1 MLKKTRE
8 ILSKLS
14 LRQKAAILTGKDC
27 WSTLGIE
34 EVGLPSVK
42 MSDSPNGIRMPGC
55 DTDVIPSACA
65 LASSFS
71 VDTARRAGE
80 LLGSEFKSAGLD
92 LILGPAMNLK
102 RSPLCGRNFEY
113 YSEDPHLSGEMAA
126 AFVQGAQEHVGCCVK
141 HFAMNNQETRRMSVD
156 SVADERTMHE
166 MYLSPFRTV
175 VEKASPVSMMSSY
188 NKINGVY
195 ASENKDLL
203 VDILRKEWG
212 FKGFVLSDWGAVN
225 DIVASVR
232 ARMDLEMPSNPA
244 DSEKLVCAV
253 ESGELAMRQ
262 LDRAC
267 ADLIDSVL
275 RLCAMRRKKSRT
287 YTLAERKALLCEL
300 AADCAVLLKND
311 GIFPVP
317 KNKKIGVFGFFAKE
331 PLLQGGGSA
340 HVEHEM
346 PVSPLDELKHI
357 YNDVFYCETF
367 GENGKSADFEE
378 SLRAAE
384 TCDVCLLFCGLP
396 AAYESEGYDRA
407 SLALPSEQIEAI
419 EAIAK
424 INPNVAVVLMSG
436 SAVDVS
442 WRDRVKG
449 ILECYMMGSGVGS
462 AVAKLVSGEKSP
474 SGRLAETFPADLRH
488 CSAAPYFG
496 NRGNTAYYGE
506 GVFVGYRYYT
516 AKGIRPA
523 YPFGYGLGYTKFAY
537 EGLEIIGGEKEISIS
552 VTLKNTG
559 ARDGAEVV
567 QLYASCNDEEIAR
580 PVRELKLFDKVF
592 LQAGETR
599 RLQYSLPL
607 ERLKNYDVSQ
617 HSFRL
622 YGGKYR
628 FAFCSDCETEIIGGE
643 LDVEGDP
650 LHYDRNSI
658 VGELLRT
665 AEGRRIVDEELK
677 PYLCL
682 AIMGTFNADVRIENG
697 KAIGNPM
704 FDNVMRNMP
713 LRALYDLTGGKFTE
727 EMMLRL
733 INKLGRRN

>member
-27 WSTLGIE
+27 WSTLEIE

-80 LLGSEFKSAGLD
+80 LLGSEFKNAGLD

-126 AFVQGAQEHVGCCVK
+126 AFVLGAQEHVGCCVK

-424 INPNVAVVLMSG
+424 INPNVAVLLMSG

-442 WRDRVKG
+442 
-449 ILECYMMGSGVGS
+449 
-462 AVAKLVSGEKSP
+462 
-474 SGRLAETFPADLRH
+474 
-488 CSAAPYFG
+488 
-496 NRGNTAYYGE
+496 
-506 GVFVGYRYYT
+506 
-516 AKGIRPA
+516 
-523 YPFGYGLGYTKFAY
+523 
-537 EGLEIIGGEKEISIS
+537 
-552 VTLKNTG
+552 
-559 ARDGAEVV
+559 
-567 QLYASCNDEEIAR
+567 
-580 PVRELKLFDKVF
+580 
-592 LQAGETR
+592 
-599 RLQYSLPL
+599 
-607 ERLKNYDVSQ
+607 
-617 HSFRL
+617 
-622 YGGKYR
+622 
-628 FAFCSDCETEIIGGE
+628 
-643 LDVEGDP
+643 
-650 LHYDRNSI
+650 
-658 VGELLRT
+658 
-665 AEGRRIVDEELK
+665 
-677 PYLCL
+677 
-682 AIMGTFNADVRIENG
+682 
-697 KAIGNPM
+697 
-704 FDNVMRNMP
+704 
-713 LRALYDLTGGKFTE
+713 
-727 EMMLRL
+727 
-733 INKLGRRN
+733 

>member
-27 WSTLGIE
+27 WSTLEIE

-80 LLGSEFKSAGLD
+80 LLGSEFKNAGLD

-287 YTLAERKALLCEL
+287 YTLAKRKALLCEL

-424 INPNVAVVLMSG
+424 INPNVAVLLMSG

-449 ILECYMMGSGVGS
+449 ILECYMMGSGVGG

-474 SGRLAETFPADLRH
+474 SGRLAETFPADLL
-488 CSAAPYFG
+488 FG
-496 NRGNTAYYGE
+496 GSVFRKSREQRVLRGG
-506 GVFVGYRYYT
+506 R
-516 AKGIRPA
+516 I
-523 YPFGYGLGYTKFAY
+523 
-537 EGLEIIGGEKEISIS
+537 
-552 VTLKNTG
+552 
-559 ARDGAEVV
+559 
-567 QLYASCNDEEIAR
+567 
-580 PVRELKLFDKVF
+580 
-592 LQAGETR
+592 R
-599 RLQYSLPL
+599 RLPL
-607 ERLKNYDVSQ
+607 LYGQRHSSRV
-617 HSFRL
+617 SFRIRARL
-622 YGGKYR
+622 YEV
-628 FAFCSDCETEIIGGE
+628 C
-643 LDVEGDP
+643 V
-650 LHYDRNSI
+650 
-658 VGELLRT
+658 
-665 AEGRRIVDEELK
+665 RRD
-677 PYLCL
+677 
-682 AIMGTFNADVRIENG
+682 
-697 KAIGNPM
+697 
-704 FDNVMRNMP
+704 
-713 LRALYDLTGGKFTE
+713 
-727 EMMLRL
+727 
-733 INKLGRRN
+733 

>member
-1 MLKKTRE
+1 M
-8 ILSKLS
+8 
-14 LRQKAAILTGKDC
+14 
-27 WSTLGIE
+27 
-34 EVGLPSVK
+34 
-42 MSDSPNGIRMPGC
+42 
-55 DTDVIPSACA
+55 
-65 LASSFS
+65 
-71 VDTARRAGE
+71 
-80 LLGSEFKSAGLD
+80 
-92 LILGPAMNLK
+92 
-102 RSPLCGRNFEY
+102 
-113 YSEDPHLSGEMAA
+113 
-126 AFVQGAQEHVGCCVK
+126 
-141 HFAMNNQETRRMSVD
+141 
-156 SVADERTMHE
+156 
-166 MYLSPFRTV
+166 
-175 VEKASPVSMMSSY
+175 
-188 NKINGVY
+188 
-195 ASENKDLL
+195 
-203 VDILRKEWG
+203 
-212 FKGFVLSDWGAVN
+212 
-225 DIVASVR
+225 
-232 ARMDLEMPSNPA
+232 
-244 DSEKLVCAV
+244 
-253 ESGELAMRQ
+253 
-262 LDRAC
+262 
-267 ADLIDSVL
+267 
-275 RLCAMRRKKSRT
+275 
-287 YTLAERKALLCEL
+287 
-300 AADCAVLLKND
+300 KND

-424 INPNVAVVLMSG
+424 INPNVAVLLMSG
-436 SAVDVS
+436 SAVDVF

-449 ILECYMMGSGVGS
+449 ILECYMMGSGVGG

-516 AKGIRPA
+516 AKGIHPA

-592 LQAGETR
+592 LRAGETR

>member
-8 ILSKLS
+8 ILSELS

-27 WSTLGIE
+27 WSTLEIE

-80 LLGSEFKSAGLD
+80 LLGSEFKNAGLD

-331 PLLQGGGSA
+331 PL
-340 HVEHEM
+340 
-346 PVSPLDELKHI
+346 
-357 YNDVFYCETF
+357 
-367 GENGKSADFEE
+367 
-378 SLRAAE
+378 
-384 TCDVCLLFCGLP
+384 
-396 AAYESEGYDRA
+396 
-407 SLALPSEQIEAI
+407 
-419 EAIAK
+419 
-424 INPNVAVVLMSG
+424 
-436 SAVDVS
+436 
-442 WRDRVKG
+442 
-449 ILECYMMGSGVGS
+449 
-462 AVAKLVSGEKSP
+462 
-474 SGRLAETFPADLRH
+474 
-488 CSAAPYFG
+488 
-496 NRGNTAYYGE
+496 
-506 GVFVGYRYYT
+506 
-516 AKGIRPA
+516 
-523 YPFGYGLGYTKFAY
+523 
-537 EGLEIIGGEKEISIS
+537 
-552 VTLKNTG
+552 
-559 ARDGAEVV
+559 
-567 QLYASCNDEEIAR
+567 
-580 PVRELKLFDKVF
+580 
-592 LQAGETR
+592 
-599 RLQYSLPL
+599 
-607 ERLKNYDVSQ
+607 
-617 HSFRL
+617 
-622 YGGKYR
+622 
-628 FAFCSDCETEIIGGE
+628 
-643 LDVEGDP
+643 
-650 LHYDRNSI
+650 
-658 VGELLRT
+658 
-665 AEGRRIVDEELK
+665 
-677 PYLCL
+677 
-682 AIMGTFNADVRIENG
+682 
-697 KAIGNPM
+697 
-704 FDNVMRNMP
+704 
-713 LRALYDLTGGKFTE
+713 
-727 EMMLRL
+727 
-733 INKLGRRN
+733 

>member
-27 WSTLGIE
+27 WSTLEIE
-34 EVGLPSVK
+34 EVGLSSVK

-80 LLGSEFKSAGLD
+80 LLGSEFKNAGLD

-275 RLCAMRRKKSRT
+275 RLCAMRRKKSRV

-424 INPNVAVVLMSG
+424 INPNVAVLLMSG

-449 ILECYMMGSGVGS
+449 ILECYMMGSGVGG

-592 LQAGETR
+592 LRAGETR

-607 ERLKNYDVSQ
+607 EQLKNYDVSQ

-697 KAIGNPM
+697 NPM

>member
-14 LRQKAAILTGKDC
+14 LRKKAAILTGKDC
-27 WSTLGIE
+27 WSTLEIE

-80 LLGSEFKSAGLD
+80 LLGSEFKNAGLD

-424 INPNVAVVLMSG
+424 ITPNVAVLLMSG

-449 ILECYMMGSGVGS
+449 ILECYMMGSGVGG

-567 QLYASCNDEEIAR
+567 QLYASCDDQEIAR

-592 LQAGETR
+592 LRAGETR

-607 ERLKNYDVSQ
+607 EQLKNYDVSQ

-643 LDVEGDP
+643 LDP